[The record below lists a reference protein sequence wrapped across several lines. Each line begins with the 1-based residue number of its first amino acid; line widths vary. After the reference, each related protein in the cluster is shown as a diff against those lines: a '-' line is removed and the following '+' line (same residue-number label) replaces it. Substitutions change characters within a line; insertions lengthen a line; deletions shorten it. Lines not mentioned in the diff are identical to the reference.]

1 MLYYTSLVTLASVLF
16 YAYTGVSVARARGQ
30 YKIAAPA
37 TSGHPNFE
45 RIYRVQ
51 MNTLE
56 WLAIYLP
63 SLWLFG
69 FFVSDLG
76 AGLLGVLWIF
86 GRYLYKRG
94 YEEAAEKRSRGF
106 IIQALATTVLLFG
119 SLVDILAR
127 MAFGD

>member
-16 YAYTGVSVARARGQ
+16 FAYTGVSVSRARGQ
-30 YKIAAPA
+30 YGVAAPA
-37 TSGHPNFE
+37 TTGDPNFE

-69 FFVSDLG
+69 FYVSDPG
-76 AGLLGVLWIF
+76 AGLLGVLWVF

-94 YEEAAEKRSRGF
+94 YEEAPAKRSRGF
-106 IIQALATTVLLFG
+106 IIQGVATAVLLFG
-119 SLVDILAR
+119 ALIDILAR
-127 MAFGD
+127 MTIGD